1 MNIRQQNI
9 LQAGQGGGFGGVVG
23 LEFTIQAE
31 SRAVGGAQDL
41 V

>member
-9 LQAGQGGGFGGVVG
+9 LQAGQGGGFGGIVG

-31 SRAVGGAQDL
+31 SGAVGGAQNL
-41 V
+41 I